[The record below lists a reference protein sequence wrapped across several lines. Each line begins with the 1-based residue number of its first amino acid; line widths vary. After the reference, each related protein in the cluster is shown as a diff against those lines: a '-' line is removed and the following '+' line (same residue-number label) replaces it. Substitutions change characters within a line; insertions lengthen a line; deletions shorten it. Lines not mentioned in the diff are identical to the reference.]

1 MLALHEKSIYGFLSN
16 SSKFYFMEKIQKLSC
31 TLKKIFQILAIASPI
46 LICLQWLLIDWQ
58 PLKGLVQKGIILK
71 PIATPDG
78 PVNLGNI
85 DLSITTKILALLGD
99 LLTAFPYIFGYIL
112 LHKLFSNYQKGRIFI
127 SGNIA
132 IYKKLGKLSFI
143 YGILC
148 LPLSETIMV
157 LVATSVNLPGH
168 RCLQIGFGTP
178 SLEAILCG
186 LLVIVISW
194 VMQEGQALQEENQ
207 LTV

>member
-1 MLALHEKSIYGFLSN
+1 
-16 SSKFYFMEKIQKLSC
+16 MEKIQKLSR
-31 TLKKIFQILAIASPI
+31 TLKTTFCFLSFGVPIF
-46 LICLQWLLIDWQ
+46 ICLQWLLIDWQ
-58 PLKGLVQKGIILK
+58 PVKTLVQAGMILK
-71 PIATPDG
+71 PITTPDG
-78 PVNLGNI
+78 LVNLGNI
-85 DLSITTKILALLGD
+85 ELSLTTKILALLGN
-99 LLTAFPYIFGYIL
+99 LVTAFPYIFGYIL
-112 LHKLFSNYQKGRIFI
+112 LHKLFSNYQKGKIFI
-127 SGNIA
+127 SDNIT

-148 LPLSETIMV
+148 IPLSETTMV

-194 VMQEGQALQEENQ
+194 VMQQGQALQEENQ

>member
-1 MLALHEKSIYGFLSN
+1 
-16 SSKFYFMEKIQKLSC
+16 MEKIQKLSG
-31 TLKKIFQILAIASPI
+31 TLKTTFKILAVITPI
-46 LICLQWLLIDWQ
+46 FICLQWLLIDWQ
-58 PLKGLVQKGIILK
+58 PIKTLVQERIILK

-78 PVNLGNI
+78 LVNLGNI
-85 DLSITTKILALLGD
+85 ELSLTTKILALLCN
-99 LLTAFPYIFGYIL
+99 LLTAFPYIFGCVL
-112 LHKLFSNYQKGRIFI
+112 LHKLFINYQKGKIFI
-127 SGNIA
+127 SDNIS

-143 YGILC
+143 HGILC
-148 LPLSETIMV
+148 IPLSETILI
-157 LVATSVNLPGH
+157 LVATSVNPPGH

-194 VMQEGQALQEENQ
+194 VMQQGQTLQEENQ

>member
-1 MLALHEKSIYGFLSN
+1 
-16 SSKFYFMEKIQKLSC
+16 MEKIQKLSR
-31 TLKKIFQILAIASPI
+31 TLKTTFKFLSFCMPI

-58 PLKGLVQKGIILK
+58 PVKTLVQEGMIFE

-85 DLSITTKILALLGD
+85 QLSITTKILALIGN
-99 LLTAFPYIFGYIL
+99 LLTAFPSIFGYIL
-112 LHKLFSNYQKGRIFI
+112 LHKLFGNYQKGKIFI
-127 SGNIA
+127 SDNTA

-148 LPLSETIMV
+148 IPLYKTTMV
-157 LVATSVNLPGH
+157 LVATSVNPPGH

-186 LLVIVISW
+186 SLVIVIAW